1 MSDVAQALTAES
13 AVYFDHR
20 KGGDSH
26 LEVVEPTRV
35 VGRERSTVSSS
46 SLLVVPGENGY
57 AQGAS
62 NGAANGTRVRA
73 VTPPPRKDSLDPDS
87 REGSPEQARARRS
100 PGGSPRSVSS
110 ARLASVLPRSSS
122 VSPSKQKSLPL
133 HADGALSQPVFASN
147 PLSSGL
153 GVPNGI
159 SGPPKSEFPS
169 ASYPQPQQAFPSSPR
184 LVVPPHSSTPSSRP
198 NGRTSAANNTISA
211 SSTASNVTSNSSQ
224 LSPPTNL
231 SPYPPSNASF
241 VSIDPETT
249 AQLIQTLY
257 ARLDA
262 QGVPGDGWD
271 EGKERSRDGIINREA
286 ALGFDSVLIQ
296 KRRSTVIPMDQDDEA
311 KADHVLRRV
320 DRYGFFSQ
328 SHPAALACQHNR
340 LATLSATP
348 LETLPSLKPSKRSA
362 KPNSSSTLDPPP
374 SPPPTSG
381 LMPGQRNLR
390 HRASTMS
397 LLPATAISPETI
409 ALETK
414 RIDKWASMLSVFK
427 RDPGQNAQ
435 DWSLSE
441 GWWSGRV
448 AGGGGGN
455 SGKYRKLQRRV
466 FKGVPDR
473 WRRAVWGLLM
483 ERMASEVAS
492 GKVQGRE
499 RGKVPSL
506 EELKREYGAYL
517 EQPSVQDV
525 QIDLDVPRTISGH
538 VLFHTRYGQG
548 QRALFHVLHAFG
560 LRSEDIGGYCQGMG
574 PIAATLLC
582 YFEPERAYAGLCRL
596 FDQYQLGH
604 IFAPGFPGLVEAFY
618 VQERLVELLM
628 PDVHAAFAEHFIS
641 TSAYATKWYI
651 TLFANSV
658 PFATQLRLWDGLLL
672 EGVDFLIIT
681 SLAIIWH
688 FQHEFISPS
697 ASFESVLTRLSSF
710 FFVESDDALLR
721 WIRKTLRLK
730 GLRSKMNDWRREWQG
745 FVRDGTSA
753 GKVT

>member
-1 MSDVAQALTAES
+1 MSAVAFALTSQGED
-13 AVYFDHR
+13 AVQLHQRGGASSRLGVDPGIEATGVEAR
-20 KGGDSH
+20 K
-26 LEVVEPTRV
+26 R
-35 VGRERSTVSSS
+35 SSS
-46 SLLVVPGENGY
+46 FISSLAVPEGNG
-57 AQGAS
+57 Q
-62 NGAANGTRVRA
+62 ANGEVDGQANRTTTRA
-73 VTPPPRKDSLDPDS
+73 ETPPPPRKDSLDPGS
-87 REGSPEQARARRS
+87 REDSPEQQRRARQAS
-100 PGGSPRSVSS
+100 ASS
-110 ARLASVLPRSSS
+110 QLSNGKLEHPPPRSSS
-122 VSPSKQKSLPL
+122 VSPGKSRRSPQLHPDEPLP
-133 HADGALSQPVFASN
+133 
-147 PLSSGL
+147 
-153 GVPNGI
+153 
-159 SGPPKSEFPS
+159 PPKFSLTPTPDTHE
-169 ASYPQPQQAFPSSPR
+169 AAFPSQNGDAFSSSHAGAPSLAKPLSPSTSANKLR
-184 LVVPPHSSTPSSRP
+184 DASSPPNTLSVSST
-198 NGRTSAANNTISA
+198 NSAA
-211 SSTASNVTSNSSQ
+211 TSNSSH
-224 LSPPTNL
+224 LPPPANPNL
-231 SPYPPSNASF
+231 SPYPASNASF

-249 AQLIQTLY
+249 ASLIQHLY

-286 ALGFDSVLIQ
+286 MQGGDTLRPPKGKHIAL
-296 KRRSTVIPMDQDDEA
+296 PMDQDETA

-340 LATLSATP
+340 LATLSASP
-348 LETLPSLKPSKRSA
+348 FQTLPSMSPSKRKSKPAPSSA
-362 KPNSSSTLDPPP
+362 AAEPPLRAHDRNHPN
-374 SPPPTSG
+374 
-381 LMPGQRNLR
+381 
-390 HRASTMS
+390 RASTIS
-397 LLPATAISPETI
+397 LLPSTAISPESI

-414 RIDKWASMLSVFK
+414 RIDKWAAMLSVAG
-427 RDPGQNAQ
+427 RDPGGNAQ
-435 DWSLSE
+435 NWVVSE
-441 GWWSGRV
+441 AWWGGRV
-448 AGGGGGN
+448 PGGGGGQ
-455 SGKYRKLQRRV
+455 SGKYRRLQRRV

-483 ERMASEVAS
+483 ERMGSEVAS
-492 GKVQGRE
+492 GKAKGRE
-499 RGKVPSL
+499 RQRVPSL
-506 EELKREYGAYL
+506 EELKGDYEAFL

-560 LRSEDIGGYCQGMG
+560 LRSEEIGGYCQGMG

-618 VQERLVELLM
+618 VQEKLVELLM
-628 PDVHAAFAEHFIS
+628 PDVHAAFNEHFIS

-672 EGVDFLIIT
+672 EGVDFLVIT
-681 SLAIIWH
+681 AVAIIWH
-688 FQHEFISPS
+688 FQHEFASPS
-697 ASFESVLTRLSSF
+697 ASFESILSLLSSY

-730 GLRSKMNDWRREWQG
+730 GLRDKMAGWRKEWQG
-745 FVRDGTSA
+745 FVADGTSA
-753 GKVT
+753 GKTT